1 MTPKIL
7 LQAVLLTTI
16 IITLFSFTTPPNE
29 TKNVD
34 PEKLFLKDGSK
45 APNFVTKDVLGNKI
59 KLNKVLKKSNVLIT
73 FLRPAWCPICNARTH
88 ELIEYY
94 KEMQAKGIEII
105 AIYPSSEKELQG
117 YVKDMDIP
125 FTVIADPDE
134 VLFKLYGVERSAD
147 KYKRT
152 AKEESALEAIKKG
165 QELYEKNGNDY
176 GGIRNVTAPIIPADF
191 IINQSKKIETAH
203 YGNFIGDH
211 IAVKNIEENLT
222 HHFNLSDD
230 VIRF

>member
-1 MTPKIL
+1 MIPKIL

-16 IITLFSFTTPPNE
+16 IITLFSFTTPKNE
-29 TKNVD
+29 TSNVD
-34 PEKLFLKDGSK
+34 SEKLFLKEGSK
-45 APNFVTKDVLGNKI
+45 VPNFVTKDVLGNKI

-94 KEMQAKGIEII
+94 KEMQEKGIEII
-105 AIYPSSEKELQG
+105 AIYPSSEEELKG

-134 VLFKLYGVERSAD
+134 VLFKLYGIERSAA

-152 AKEESALEAIKKG
+152 MEEESALKDMKKG
-165 QELYEKNGNDY
+165 QELYKKNGNDY
-176 GGIRNVTAPIIPADF
+176 GGLREVTAAIIPADF
-191 IINQSKKIETAH
+191 IISQSKIIKTAH
-203 YGNFIGDH
+203 YGNFVGDH

-222 HHFNLSDD
+222 NNFNLSDD
-230 VIRF
+230 AIRF